1 MPRPPFSHY
10 LAQYPRN
17 PTEESSAS
25 WVRSFEAGAGPAI
38 TLLCPCPSVCA
49 PQLASKPPAT
59 RPCNT
64 TRCTVSF
71 RSHPPAE
78 QRGYEVTRGKV
89 VCCERPARQW
99 HARGQGFKS
108 PQLHQAQRISSA
120 PAQGRLPEICQSLTA
135 RVGQDTVSADR
146 FRQLGNSRREYRR
159 PRRQTGMDVEGILPP
174 DRVAAITCGHHP
186 FGMRFDLPGLG

>member
-64 TRCTVSF
+64 TRCAVSF

-120 PAQGRLPEICQSLTA
+120 PAQGRLSADCQQITPCGRNNALRAAGIRRLQAQAFVPSY
-135 RVGQDTVSADR
+135 GQD
-146 FRQLGNSRREYRR
+146 FQ
-159 PRRQTGMDVEGILPP
+159 
-174 DRVAAITCGHHP
+174 
-186 FGMRFDLPGLG
+186 PGA